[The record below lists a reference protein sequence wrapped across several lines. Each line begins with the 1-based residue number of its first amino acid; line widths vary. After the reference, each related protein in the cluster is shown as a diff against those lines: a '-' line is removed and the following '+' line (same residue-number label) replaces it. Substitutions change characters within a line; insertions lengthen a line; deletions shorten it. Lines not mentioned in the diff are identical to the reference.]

1 MIEINVA
8 VSNRHVHLTRK
19 DVDDLFGVGYE
30 LTIRNRLSQKNDFAA
45 NEVVTLKS
53 DKNIIEEVRV
63 VGPVREYT
71 QVELSK
77 IDSEFLGL
85 NPPIRDSG
93 DLDNSEEITIIGPK
107 GEKKVKNACIIAVN
121 HIHANNDELKSYK
134 HNDIVSVRKLDGTI
148 INNVHIKKH
157 ESFSL
162 EMHVDKYNSLIYNL
176 YDGDKVILE
185 KSD

>member
-19 DVDDLFGVGYE
+19 DIDDLFGVGYE
-30 LTIRNRLSQKNDFAA
+30 LTVRNVLSQKSDFAA
-45 NEVVTLKS
+45 NEVVSLKRGN
-53 DKNIIEEVRV
+53 NIIRDVRI
-63 VGPVREYT
+63 VGPVRDYT
-71 QVELSK
+71 QVELCK
-77 IDSEFLGL
+77 ADCEFLKI
-85 NPPIRDSG
+85 NPPVRDSG
-93 DLDNSEEITIIGPK
+93 DLNNSEEIIIIGPK

-121 HIHANNDELKSYK
+121 HIHANNEELKGYD
-134 HNDIVSVRKLDGTI
+134 NGDIVSVRKLDGTI

-157 ESFSL
+157 NDYSL
-162 EMHVDKYNSLIYNL
+162 EMHIDKYNSLVYSL